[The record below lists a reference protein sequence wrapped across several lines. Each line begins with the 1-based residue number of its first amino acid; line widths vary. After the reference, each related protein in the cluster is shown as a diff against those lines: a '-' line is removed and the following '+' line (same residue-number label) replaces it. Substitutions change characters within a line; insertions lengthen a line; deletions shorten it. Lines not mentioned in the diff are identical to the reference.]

1 MQDKKTAAQNII
13 QNNAL
18 FAAAGGAI
26 PIPLLDIG
34 AVTLVQLDMLKS
46 LCHLHDVDY
55 SELQGKA
62 IISALS
68 GSIMARFSSS
78 FFKMVPVI
86 GSLLGGISMAAFS
99 AANTYSLGKVFDHLL
114 AKYGSID
121 QFDIEE
127 IKRIFQ
133 EEFEKGKRFFQQ
145 YREKQ

>member
-78 FFKMVPVI
+78 FFI
-86 GSLLGGISMAAFS
+86 GGLLGGLSMAAFS

-114 AKYGSID
+114 AKYGSLD

-127 IKRIFQ
+127 IKRVFQ